1 METQAKPSSAP
12 KINIDEL
19 VKSFKVTNEDVFTA
33 YLKEIWLVSILSS
46 NQILPLSLIGPQ
58 PTQ

>member
-1 METQAKPSSAP
+1 METQPSFAP

-33 YLKEIWLVSILSS
+33 YLKEIWLVST
-46 NQILPLSLIGPQ
+46 N
-58 PTQ
+58 TQSKPNTIQ